1 MKLNVAGVLS
11 DAWAMAKRDSDVL
24 IGVSGLFLLVPQV
37 AQAMFV
43 ASPPPLPVSSSD
55 PVALQAWLDAVTL
68 WSKQND
74 LLLLVLAVTSVFGSL
89 ALFTLYMD
97 RGRPDVSTALR
108 GALAWLPRYV
118 WLALLV
124 TLPVNVGTLLFLIPG
139 LYLKGRLM
147 AVSPAFVAERPLSAI
162 GAFRRSFALTRG
174 NALPLMAL
182 ACVPLLA
189 GDLVAMPFDAI
200 GHAMD
205 GAPMANPVVAAV
217 IDLCTG
223 LVHTIATVAAILIEI
238 ALYRR
243 LSKGI

>member
-11 DAWAMAKRDSDVL
+11 DAWAMAKRDRDVV

-43 ASPPPLPVSSSD
+43 AAPPALPVSSSD
-55 PVALQAWLDAVTL
+55 PVALQAWLDAVTV

-74 LLLLVLAVTSVFGSL
+74 LLVLILSVLSLFGSL
-89 ALFTLYMD
+89 TLFTLYME
-97 RGRPDVSTALR
+97 RGRPDVATALR
-108 GALAWLPRYV
+108 SALAWLLRYV
-118 WLALLV
+118 LLALLV

-139 LYLKGRLM
+139 LYIKGRLM
-147 AVSPAFVAERPLSAI
+147 TVGPVFVGERPI
-162 GAFRRSFALTRG
+162 GAVAAFRRSFALTRE

-189 GDLVAMPFDAI
+189 GDLLAMPFDAI
-200 GHAMD
+200 GHALD

-217 IDLCTG
+217 IDLCSG
-223 LVHTIATVAAILIEI
+223 LAHTVATVAAILIEI